1 MSNISL
7 LCYKFQQAP
16 KLHTVFTKLYL
27 HIPGMYISFI
37 FLLQE
42 RLKEMKTLVV
52 KYLKGRYSAGWKEL
66 TAETAE
72 RFVTASENSQ
82 YST

>member
-1 MSNISL
+1 
-7 LCYKFQQAP
+7 
-16 KLHTVFTKLYL
+16 
-27 HIPGMYISFI
+27 MYISFT

-52 KYLKGRYSAGWKEL
+52 KYLKGHYSARWKEL

-72 RFVTASENSQ
+72 RFVTASENPQ